1 MDGTPPTYDELI
13 DLTRRQ
19 SRQIEELRAEVER
32 LKAELE
38 QSRRAGKRQAA
49 PFSKGPPKAQPKRP
63 GRKTEHA
70 PSHRPAPPP
79 EQVDR
84 TVAVSLPPECPE
96 CHAPL
101 DEAPVTVHDQYQIDL
116 PEPRPV
122 VTRFRVPVARCPA
135 CRRRVQGRHPEQTS
149 DALGSAA
156 VQYGPRLLGLAA
168 DLKHRLGVSYR
179 KCSSVL
185 LTLTGVVVA
194 SATLARSGHRLRRL
208 AQPSYDRLV
217 EAARKS
223 ASQHVDETGWKI
235 GGRSAWLWVFAD
247 EHATLYRIRP
257 SRAHVDETGWKIGG
271 RSAWLWVFA
280 DEHATLYR
288 IRPSRAHEVVVEV
301 LGEEFGG
308 VLVSDGFLAYDPLP
322 FAKQKCLA
330 HLLKSCREIE
340 ASKTR
345 GAVRFSRRVAAL
357 LRKALALKRRR
368 ADLSPHGYAVARGRL
383 HSELDRLLAGSLS
396 DPDNARLAKRLRKH
410 RAHLL
415 NFLDHEGLDA
425 TNNLAEREIR
435 PAVIARKLSAGNR
448 TEAGAETH
456 AVLASILRTC
466 RRQGRDILASLTAL
480 LRHGPGYAMEFD
492 HTPPAAPTR

>member
-1 MDGTPPTYDELI
+1 MDAKPPTYEELA

-19 SRQIEELRAEVER
+19 ACQIDELRAEVER

-49 PFSKGPPKAQPKRP
+49 PFSKGSPKADPKRP
-63 GRKTEHA
+63 GRKA
-70 PSHRPAPPP
+70 GRPPSHRPAPTP

-84 TVAVSLPPECPE
+84 IIEVSVPPECPG

-101 DEAPVTVHDQYQIDL
+101 GEAAVVFHDQYQIDL

-122 VTRFRVPVARCPA
+122 VTRFRVPVVRCPA

-194 SATLARSGHRLRRL
+194 SAALVRSGHRLRKL
-208 AQPSYDRLV
+208 AQPSYNRLV
-217 EAARKS
+217 EAAKTS
-223 ASQHVDETGWKI
+223 AVQHVDETGWKI
-235 GGRSAWLWVFAD
+235 GGRSAWLWVFAN
-247 EHATLYRIRP
+247 EHATLYRIRQ
-257 SRAHVDETGWKIGG
+257 SRG
-271 RSAWLWVFA
+271 
-280 DEHATLYR
+280 
-288 IRPSRAHEVVVEV
+288 HEVVIEI
-301 LGEEFGG
+301 LGGDYQG
-308 VLVSDGFLAYDPLP
+308 VLVSDCFLAYDPLN
-322 FAKQKCLA
+322 FKKSKCSA
-330 HLLKSCREIE
+330 HLLKRCSELE
-340 ASKTR
+340 QSKTR

-357 LRKALALKRRR
+357 LRRAMALKRRR
-368 ADLSPHGYAVARGRL
+368 GSIGDHGHAVLRGRV
-383 HSELDRLLAGSLS
+383 HAELDRLLAGTYT
-396 DPDNARLAKRLRKH
+396 DPDNARLAKLLRKH
-410 RAHLL
+410 RQSLL
-415 NFLDHEGLDA
+415 RFLDHDEVDA
-425 TNNLAEREIR
+425 TNNLAEREVR

-456 AVLASILRTC
+456 AVLASVFRTY
-466 RRQGRDILASLTAL
+466 RRQGRDILKSVVEL
-480 LRHGPGYAMEFD
+480 LRRGPGHVLEFD
-492 HTPPAAPTR
+492 HTTSAIPAR

>member
-1 MDGTPPTYDELI
+1 MDAKPPTYEELVE
-13 DLTRRQ
+13 LTRRQ
-19 SRQIEELRAEVER
+19 ARQLDDLRAELER
-32 LKAELE
+32 LKAELD

-49 PFSKGPPKAQPKRP
+49 PFSKGPPKADPKRP
-63 GRKTEHA
+63 GRKPGHL
-70 PSHRPAPPP
+70 PNHRPAPPL

-84 TVAVSLPPECPE
+84 IIEVPLPSECPR
-96 CHAPL
+96 CHAAL
-101 DEAPVTVHDQYQIDL
+101 GEVEVVLHDQYQIDL

-156 VQYGPRLLGLAA
+156 VQYGPRLLALAA

-194 SATLARSGHRLRRL
+194 SAALVRSSHRLRRL

-217 EAARKS
+217 EAARHS
-223 ASQHVDETGWKI
+223 AVQHVDETGWKI

-257 SRAHVDETGWKIGG
+257 SRAHD
-271 RSAWLWVFA
+271 
-280 DEHATLYR
+280 
-288 IRPSRAHEVVVEV
+288 VVVEV
-301 LGEEFGG
+301 LGEGFGG
-308 VLVSDGFLAYDPLP
+308 VLVSDCFLAYDPLP

-345 GAVRFSRRVAAL
+345 AAVRFSRRVAAL
-357 LRKALALKRRR
+357 LRKAMALKRRR
-368 ADLSPHGYAVARGRL
+368 GALSPHGYAVVRGRI
-383 HSELDRLLAGSLS
+383 HAELDRLLAGNLT

-410 RAHLL
+410 RAHVLS
-415 NFLDHEGLDA
+415 FLDRDGLDA
-425 TNNLAEREIR
+425 TNNLAEREVR

-448 TEAGAETH
+448 TDAGAETH
-456 AVLASILRTC
+456 AVLASVLRTC
-466 RRQGRDILASLTAL
+466 RRQGKDILATLGEL
-480 LRHGPGYAMEFD
+480 LRRGPAHIIPFC
-492 HTPPAAPTR
+492 HTRPQPPAEARA

>member
-1 MDGTPPTYDELI
+1 
-13 DLTRRQ
+13 
-19 SRQIEELRAEVER
+19 
-32 LKAELE
+32 LE

-49 PFSKGPPKAQPKRP
+49 PLSKGSPKADPKRP
-63 GRKTEHA
+63 GRKSGHS

-79 EQVDR
+79 EQVGR
-84 TVAVSLPPECPE
+84 TIEVPLPPDCPE
-96 CHAPL
+96 CLAPL
-101 DEAPVTVHDQYQIDL
+101 DEVPVTVHDQYQIDL

-135 CRRRVQGRHPEQTS
+135 CLRRVQGRHPEQTS

-185 LTLTGVVVA
+185 LTLAGVVVA
-194 SATLARSGHRLRRL
+194 SAALVRSSHRLRKL

-217 EAARKS
+217 EAASKS
-223 ASQHVDETGWKI
+223 PVQHADETGWKI

-247 EHATLYRIRP
+247 EHAT
-257 SRAHVDETGWKIGG
+257 V
-271 RSAWLWVFA
+271 
-280 DEHATLYR
+280 YR

-301 LGEEFGG
+301 LGEEFAG
-308 VLVSDGFLAYDPLP
+308 VLVSDCFLAYDPLR

-330 HLLKSCREIE
+330 HLLKTCGEIE
-340 ASKTR
+340 RSKTR

-357 LRKALALKRRR
+357 LRKAMALKRRR
-368 ADLSPHGYAVARGRL
+368 GTIGDHGYAVLRGKIQA
-383 HSELDRLLAGSLS
+383 EMDRLLAGTYT
-396 DPDNARLAKRLRKH
+396 DPDNARLARRLRKQ
-410 RAHLL
+410 REHLL
-415 NFLDHEGLDA
+415 RFLDHDGVDA

-456 AVLASILRTC
+456 AVLASLLRTC
-466 RRQGRDILASLTAL
+466 RRQGRDILGSLGDL
-480 LRHGPGYAMEFD
+480 LRHGPGHVIPLA
-492 HTPPAAPTR
+492 TPAPANPCSR

>member
-1 MDGTPPTYDELI
+1 M
-13 DLTRRQ
+13 
-19 SRQIEELRAEVER
+19 
-32 LKAELE
+32 E

-49 PFSKGPPKAQPKRP
+49 PLSKGSPKADPKRP
-63 GRKTEHA
+63 GRKSGHS

-79 EQVDR
+79 EQVGR
-84 TVAVSLPPECPE
+84 TIEVPLPPDCPE
-96 CHAPL
+96 CLAPL
-101 DEAPVTVHDQYQIDL
+101 DEVPVTVHDQYQIDL

-135 CRRRVQGRHPEQTS
+135 CLRRVQGRHPEQTS

-185 LTLTGVVVA
+185 LTLAGVVVA
-194 SATLARSGHRLRRL
+194 SAALVRSSHRLRKL

-217 EAARKS
+217 EAASKS
-223 ASQHVDETGWKI
+223 PVQHADETGWKI

-247 EHATLYRIRP
+247 EHAT
-257 SRAHVDETGWKIGG
+257 V
-271 RSAWLWVFA
+271 
-280 DEHATLYR
+280 YR

-301 LGEEFGG
+301 LGEEFAG
-308 VLVSDGFLAYDPLP
+308 VLVSDCFLAYDPLR

-330 HLLKSCREIE
+330 HLLKTCGEIE
-340 ASKTR
+340 RSKTR

-357 LRKALALKRRR
+357 LRKAMALKRRR
-368 ADLSPHGYAVARGRL
+368 GTIGDHGYAVLRGKI
-383 HSELDRLLAGSLS
+383 HAEMDRLLAGTYT
-396 DPDNARLAKRLRKH
+396 DPDNARLARRLRKQ
-410 RAHLL
+410 REHLL
-415 NFLDHEGLDA
+415 RFLDHDGVDA

-456 AVLASILRTC
+456 AVLASLLRTC
-466 RRQGRDILASLTAL
+466 RRQGRDILGSLGDL
-480 LRHGPGYAMEFD
+480 LRHGPGHVIPLA
-492 HTPPAAPTR
+492 TPAPANPCSR